1 MEKKFLTK
9 VEALKDLIIEQITAI
24 VNESLDDTETNYIVI
39 DGDVEIFN
47 DLYVSEIYKKNGM
60 IEFQD
65 DDLRRYKLDTIDY
78 YDFPTESLAE
88 ICDYLMEHKYKVLS
102 LSER

>member
-9 VEALKDLIIEQITAI
+9 VEALKDLVIEQITAI
-24 VNESLDDTETNYIVI
+24 VNETLDDTDTNYIVL
-39 DGDVEIFN
+39 DGCVEIFN
-47 DLYVSEIYKKNGM
+47 DLYVSEIYKENGM

-88 ICDYLMEHKYKVLS
+88 ICDYLMEYKYKVFP